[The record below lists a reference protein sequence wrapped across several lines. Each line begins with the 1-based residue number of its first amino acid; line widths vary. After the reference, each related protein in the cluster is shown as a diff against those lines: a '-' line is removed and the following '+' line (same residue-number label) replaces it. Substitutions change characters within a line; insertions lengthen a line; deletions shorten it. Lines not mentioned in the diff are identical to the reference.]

1 MKRVPLIAV
10 IGSGSLPDGDFRR
23 ALAER
28 IGRTIVDEGYRLL
41 TGGLGGVMEA
51 AAQGARASTSYR
63 EGAVVAVLPGTAP
76 AEAGDL
82 ADIVLPSGLDVVRN
96 LLMAHADAVV
106 AVGGGAGT
114 LTEIALAWAMFR
126 LIIALRVDGWSG
138 ELADRRIDDRVR
150 YPDIPDD
157 VVRGAADEVE
167 VSQLLRQ
174 WMPHYTRRHHGIAR
188 RK

>member
-10 IGSGSLPDGDFRR
+10 VGSGSLPDGDLRR
-23 ALAER
+23 ELAER
-28 IGRTIVDEGYRLL
+28 IGRMIVDEGYRLL

-51 AAQGARASTSYR
+51 AARGARAAESYR
-63 EGAVVAVLPGTAP
+63 EGAIVAVLPGTDP
-76 AEAGDL
+76 AEGGDL
-82 ADIVLPSGLDVVRN
+82 ADIVLPSGLDVGRN
-96 LLMAHADAVV
+96 LLLAHADAIV

-138 ELADRRIDDRVR
+138 ELADRRIDDRIR
-150 YPDIPDD
+150 YADIPDD
-157 VVRGAADEVE
+157 AVRGADDENAVA
-167 VSQLLRQ
+167 QLLRL
-174 WMPHYTRRHHGIAR
+174 WMPRYTRRHHGVAR